1 MNKFLKVTLIVVGV
15 IVVGIAIF
23 VFSFFQSMK
32 PDKDKVEKAKVQ
44 AEEYVEDK
52 FNNNF
57 EIDAIVY
64 DNMGNSNFEYG
75 AKVRD
80 KKNNITFY
88 VYFSEA
94 NEKMVDTYVADK
106 WADDL
111 ENEIRSYIKGNFG
124 ETTDFSVYYGD
135 TIGQELGIDSVNPGS
150 YKDFNVATN
159 IRITIPRKKSGEDEK
174 LFNEFISFL
183 KSEIKLQ
190 QGIVIVG
197 YVAENGVW
205 LEDDEWSREF

>member
-15 IVVGIAIF
+15 IVVGIAII

-57 EIDAIVY
+57 EIDDIVY

-94 NEKMVDTYVADK
+94 DEKMVNTYVADK

-111 ENEIRSYIKGNFG
+111 ENEI
-124 ETTDFSVYYGD
+124 
-135 TIGQELGIDSVNPGS
+135 
-150 YKDFNVATN
+150 
-159 IRITIPRKKSGEDEK
+159 K
-174 LFNEFISFL
+174 LL
-183 KSEIKLQ
+183 
-190 QGIVIVG
+190 
-197 YVAENGVW
+197 Y
-205 LEDDEWSREF
+205 